1 MPSVE
6 LYSSGCFCLQT
17 KDDVS
22 SSMSHGQIRPSKKRR
37 ERKRSSRNASSNSDV
52 DDSSARASKL
62 LVNQRG
68 MIIGSYSHDHTGCCS
83 TEEAPP
89 YAKIEEEEP
98 SCDTNNGK
106 LISCVVLPDL
116 TEVSIIEMS
125 VTEEELRLLNQEARS
140 SVGFMEAPYMEL
152 EAAAAQI
159 EKEAQSPDTND
170 PGLLT
175 CEDSPATCMAEVDF
189 CEKGHNKG
197 LVSSANT
204 NVGKDEVRAGALL
217 LVRGIDVIS

>member
-6 LYSSGCFCLQT
+6 LYSSRCFCLQT

-37 ERKRSSRNASSNSDV
+37 ERKRSSRNVSSNSDA

-62 LVNQRG
+62 LVNQGG
-68 MIIGSYSHDHTGCCS
+68 MIIGSYSHDHTGCCA
-83 TEEAPP
+83 TDEAAAA
-89 YAKIEEEEP
+89 AKIEEKEP
-98 SCDTNNGK
+98 SSDPNDGK
-106 LISCVVLPDL
+106 IISSVVLPDL

-140 SVGFMEAPYMEL
+140 SVGFMEAPYMEV

-159 EKEAQSPDTND
+159 EEEAPSPDTND
-170 PGLLT
+170 SGLLT
-175 CEDSPATCMAEVDF
+175 CENSPAKCMAEVVF
-189 CEKGHNKG
+189 CEKGHHKG
-197 LVSSANT
+197 LVSSVNT
-204 NVGKDEVRAGALL
+204 NVGTDK
-217 LVRGIDVIS
+217 VRGVYVIS

>member
-1 MPSVE
+1 
-6 LYSSGCFCLQT
+6 
-17 KDDVS
+17 
-22 SSMSHGQIRPSKKRR
+22 MSHGQIRPSKKRR

-83 TEEAPP
+83 TEEAAP

-116 TEVSIIEMS
+116 TEVSIMETS
-125 VTEEELRLLNQEARS
+125 VTEEELRLLNQETRS
-140 SVGFMEAPYMEL
+140 SVGFMEAPYMEV

-159 EKEAQSPDTND
+159 EEEAPSPDTND

-175 CEDSPATCMAEVDF
+175 CENSPATCMAEVDF

-217 LVRGIDVIS
+217 LVRGVDVIS

>member
-6 LYSSGCFCLQT
+6 LYSSRCFCLQT

-22 SSMSHGQIRPSKKRR
+22 SSMSRGQIRPSKKRR
-37 ERKRSSRNASSNSDV
+37 GRKRSSRNTSSNSDV

-62 LVNQRG
+62 LVNQGG
-68 MIIGSYSHDHTGCCS
+68 MIIGSYSHDHTGCA
-83 TEEAPP
+83 TDEAAAA
-89 YAKIEEEEP
+89 AKIEEEEP
-98 SCDTNNGK
+98 SSDTNDGK
-106 LISCVVLPDL
+106 IISSVVLPDL

-140 SVGFMEAPYMEL
+140 SVGFMEAPNMEV
-152 EAAAAQI
+152 EAAAEQI
-159 EKEAQSPDTND
+159 EEEAPSPDTND

-175 CEDSPATCMAEVDF
+175 CDNSPATCMGEVDLY
-189 CEKGHNKG
+189 EKGHQKG

-204 NVGKDEVRAGALL
+204 NVGTDK
-217 LVRGIDVIS
+217 VRGVYVIS

>member
-6 LYSSGCFCLQT
+6 LYSSRCFCLQT
-17 KDDVS
+17 KDDVP

-37 ERKRSSRNASSNSDV
+37 GRKRSSRNTSSNSDV

-62 LVNQRG
+62 LVNQGG
-68 MIIGSYSHDHTGCCS
+68 MIIGSYSHDHTGCCA
-83 TEEAPP
+83 TDEAAAA
-89 YAKIEEEEP
+89 AKIEEEEP
-98 SCDTNNGK
+98 SSDTNDGK
-106 LISCVVLPDL
+106 IISSVVLPDP

-140 SVGFMEAPYMEL
+140 SVGFMEAPYMEV

-159 EKEAQSPDTND
+159 EKEAPSPDTND

-175 CEDSPATCMAEVDF
+175 CDNSPATSMAEVDF

-197 LVSSANT
+197 LVSSDNT
-204 NVGKDEVRAGALL
+204 NVGKDEVRG
-217 LVRGIDVIS
+217 VDVIS

>member
-140 SVGFMEAPYMEL
+140 SVGFMEAPYMEV

-159 EKEAQSPDTND
+159 EEEAPSPDTND

-175 CEDSPATCMAEVDF
+175 CENSPATCMAEVDF

-217 LVRGIDVIS
+217 LVRGVDVIS